1 MIRAHPPESGA
12 RLPPRRG
19 RESGIDPHAL
29 GALEF
34 HRVLERVAARSESV
48 PGRERVMELRPMLEP
63 DAVRTE
69 LDRVA
74 DTSDLIRGSS
84 DWFPPRFPDA
94 RGALAAL
101 AVEGGTLTA
110 PQLRT
115 LLDLLVSSRELSHAL
130 RFPQLERSGSDT
142 EGERRPHLS
151 RLRARLPVERDAE
164 AALATIVDDEGAV
177 RDEASGSLRAI
188 RRRLRSMRSEI
199 VRLLERHAR
208 ELPEAHRVEDASVSV
223 RDGRFVIPVRRE
235 ARSQIGGVVR
245 GESATGGTLFVEPP
259 IAIQLTAELEE
270 LELEEAAEIQRI
282 LRDATRFLQ
291 PMSAKLEEGF
301 DAQVDF
307 DTLWARALTARDW
320 GAVVPEIVD
329 GESGDLRIEEGRH
342 PLLLERGDEVVPFS
356 LDLDADERVV
366 VISGPNTGGKT
377 VLMKA
382 IGLIHLLTQSGI
394 VPPVREGSRIGV
406 MREVFADIGD
416 EQSISESL
424 STFSAHVENARRI
437 LEGAGPASL
446 VLIDEMGTGTDPDE
460 GAALARAI
468 LERLVGLGARVLV
481 TSHLGALKRLDTDGS
496 GIVNASLL
504 FDPERLSPTFRFL
517 KGRPGRSF
525 GLAIARRLGIPDAV
539 LGTAESYLGSG
550 EREVE
555 ILLESLQAKEAKL
568 EAALAEAEASRQV
581 AASREA
587 EVTEEKHRIDSRKR
601 ETEREAREEA
611 RRILLEARGEVE
623 AALTTLRGAEAGE
636 REAAATAAR
645 RRVEEAAREQRE
657 RTPRA
662 PARPRSPAPKLQV
675 GDRVRVSRGGS
686 AGTVRELDEG
696 RVFVEVGGLRMSL
709 PPDEVEPIEGHE
721 EPRHRARERDEA
733 VALDPGLLRIPASHE
748 VDLRGLR
755 VDEVDLSLQRALDGA
770 IVENLEEVR
779 IIHGK
784 GSGAVKARVQELLK
798 ADSRIGAFRPGGR
811 GEGGAGVTVA
821 VLR

>member
-1 MIRAHPPESGA
+1 
-12 RLPPRRG
+12 
-19 RESGIDPHAL
+19 
-29 GALEF
+29 
-34 HRVLERVAARSESV
+34 
-48 PGRERVMELRPMLEP
+48 MLEP

-130 RFPQLERSGSDT
+130 RFPPLERSGEDT
-142 EGERRPHLS
+142 AGERRPHLS

-208 ELPEAHRVEDASVSV
+208 DLPEAHRVEDASVSV

-270 LELEEAAEIQRI
+270 LEREEAAEIQRI

-291 PMSAKLEEGF
+291 PMGARFEEGF

-320 GAVVPEIVD
+320 GGVVPEIVD
-329 GESGDLRIEEGRH
+329 GESGALRIEEGRH

-394 VPPVREGSRIGV
+394 VPPVRVGSRIGV

-416 EQSISESL
+416 EQSIAESL

-481 TSHLGALKRLDTDGS
+481 TSHLGALKRLDTEGS

-657 RTPRA
+657 RTPRG
-662 PARPRSPAPKLQV
+662 PARPRGPAPKLQV
-675 GDRVRVSRGGS
+675 GDRVRVRPGS
-686 AGTVRELDEG
+686 AAGTVRELVEG

-709 PPDEVEPIEGHE
+709 PPDEVEPIEGKE
-721 EPRHRARERDEA
+721 EPRRGARERDEA
-733 VALDPGLLRIPASHE
+733 VALDPGLLQIPAIHE

>member
-1 MIRAHPPESGA
+1 MS
-12 RLPPRRG
+12 
-19 RESGIDPHAL
+19 
-29 GALEF
+29 
-34 HRVLERVAARSESV
+34 
-48 PGRERVMELRPMLEP
+48 EP

-74 DTSDLIRGSS
+74 EVRDLIAGSS
-84 DWFPPRFPDA
+84 EWFPPRLPDA
-94 RGALAAL
+94 RGALVAL
-101 AVEGGTLTA
+101 AVEGGTLMA
-110 PQLRT
+110 AQLR
-115 LLDLLVSSRELSHAL
+115 LLLELLISSRELSQGL
-130 RFPQLERSGSDT
+130 RLPPGEKTGEGTER
-142 EGERRPHLS
+142 ERRPHLR

-164 AALATIVDDEGAV
+164 ATLATIVDEDGAV
-177 RDEASGSLRAI
+177 KDEASGSLRAI

-208 ELPEAHRVEDASVSV
+208 GLPEAYRVEDASVSV

-245 GESATGGTLFVEPP
+245 GESSTGATLFVEPP

-270 LELEEAAEIQRI
+270 LEREEAAEIQRI

-291 PMSAKLEEGF
+291 PVASQLEEGF

-307 DTLWARALTARDW
+307 DSLWARARTAREW

-342 PLLLERGDEVVPFS
+342 PLLVERGDDVVPFS
-356 LDLDADERVV
+356 LELGADERVV

-382 IGLIHLLTQSGI
+382 LGLIHLLSQSGI

-416 EQSISESL
+416 EQSIAESL

-481 TSHLGALKRLDTDGS
+481 TSHLGALKRLDVEGS

-525 GLAIARRLGIPDAV
+525 GLAIARRLGIPDRV
-539 LGTAESYLGSG
+539 LETAESYLGSG
-550 EREVE
+550 ERDVEV
-555 ILLESLQAKEAKL
+555 LLESLQVKEREL
-568 EAALAEAEASRQV
+568 EVALEEAETSRRT
-581 AASREA
+581 SA
-587 EVTEEKHRIDSRKR
+587 ELETAVTEEKRRIDSRKR
-601 ETEREAREEA
+601 DTEREAR
-611 RRILLEARGEVE
+611 ILLDARNEVE
-623 AALTTLRGAEAGE
+623 SALTTLRGADAEE
-636 REAAATAAR
+636 RDAAATAAR
-645 RRVEEAAREQRE
+645 RRVEEAAREQMAKA
-657 RTPRA
+657 PRRPPRRSVSA
-662 PARPRSPAPKLQV
+662 PSLQV
-675 GDRVRVSRGGS
+675 GDRARVRRGGAS
-686 AGTVRELDEG
+686 GTVRELDGG
-696 RVFVEVGGLRMSL
+696 RVMVEVGGIRMSL
-709 PPDEVEPIEGHE
+709 PLDEVEPLEGHE
-721 EPRHRARERDEA
+721 EPVRAARQGA
-733 VALDPGLLRIPASHE
+733 VALDPASLSIPASHE

-755 VDEVDLSLQRALDGA
+755 VDEVDLSLARALDGA

-811 GEGGAGVTVA
+811 GEGGAGVTVV